1 MRYLVFGD
9 IHANAVALEAVLVA
23 ADRHRVD
30 AYLCVGDLVG
40 YGPEPLECLARLWPL
55 YRDQRMAWVA
65 GNHDRVARGE
75 LEPRGILPEAEETLC
90 WTRSLVERESW
101 AQKFLASGELLAKVA
116 GGIWLTHD
124 SLVAPGSGRYHRDTE
139 NAALELNHLAGR
151 NGRVAFYGHTH
162 TMRGEIQAGGTVLL
176 TPMDAHTENGV
187 DVAPLRLG
195 DGERAWL
202 GTGSVGFPKRRKGAA
217 EFLVLDDR
225 QWSVEKYAVA
235 FSREEAQRRTRA
247 ILGSV
252 CAVSVVDQII
262 RWL

>member
-9 IHANAVALEAVLVA
+9 IHANAVALDAVLAA

-75 LEPRGILPEAEETLC
+75 LAPSGILPEAEETLR
-90 WTRSLVERESW
+90 WTRTLIEREPW
-101 AQKFLASGELLAKVA
+101 AQQFLASGELLAKVA

-139 NAALELNHLAGR
+139 NAAQELKHLAGR

-162 TMRGEIQAGGTVLL
+162 TMRGEVQAGTAVLVA
-176 TPMDAHTENGV
+176 PMEAHAESGRDAT
-187 DVAPLRLG
+187 PLRLN

-217 EFLVLDDR
+217 EFLVLDDQ

-235 FSREEAQRRTRA
+235 FSREEAKRRVRA
-247 ILGSV
+247 VLGPV
-252 CAVSVVDQII
+252 CSALVVERIE

>member
-9 IHANAVALEAVLVA
+9 VHGNAVALEAVLAA

-75 LEPRGILPEAEETLC
+75 LDPVGIGPEAAETLR
-90 WTRSLVERESW
+90 WTREVVAREQW
-101 AQKFLASGELLAKVA
+101 ARDFLATGQLLAKVA

-124 SLVAPGSGRYHRDTE
+124 SLVAPGSGRYHRATE
-139 NAALELNHLAGR
+139 DAVGELNELAARG
-151 NGRVAFYGHTH
+151 GRVAFYGHTH
-162 TMRGEIQAGGTVLL
+162 VMRGEIRSGEMVLV
-176 TPMDAHTENGV
+176 TPMTAHRNGGV
-187 DVAPLRLG
+187 DRAPLQLAE
-195 DGERAWL
+195 GERAWL
-202 GTGSVGFPKRRKGAA
+202 GTGSVGFPKRWKGAA

-225 QWSVEKYAVA
+225 RWSVEKYAVS
-235 FSREEAQRRTRA
+235 FSREEARQRARA
-247 ILGSV
+247 VLTAV
-252 CAVSVVDQII
+252 CAASVVEQIA